1 VLKFG
6 DMKSLKTIRYV
17 TESHYLIIGLA
28 FIVGLLFS
36 EGILWASVYTKLILA
51 TIFFLSSIKIDLKE
65 VKDYLNDKLLIAFL
79 SVASLFILPI
89 VVYYI
94 TNLLYPSLA
103 VAFLILSA
111 VPVGMTAPL
120 LSEIIGG
127 KYGLTLVLTVVTSLL
142 APVTLPFILNFLAG
156 ASVSIDAL
164 GMFILLA
171 KVIYAPFILA
181 QILKRFWQKKIDK
194 ISVSFKPLSVL
205 LLGALIAIIV
215 AKQSHVIIEGFDL
228 LYISLLFLFFLV
240 LHFVGYFIVFWKSKS
255 EKIAVAICFTYMNFT
270 LAIELVN
277 EFFSEPEII
286 VPVVLSIVPWT
297 IIFIPFKHISQ
308 KL

>member
-1 VLKFG
+1 
-6 DMKSLKTIRYV
+6 MKSLKTIRYV